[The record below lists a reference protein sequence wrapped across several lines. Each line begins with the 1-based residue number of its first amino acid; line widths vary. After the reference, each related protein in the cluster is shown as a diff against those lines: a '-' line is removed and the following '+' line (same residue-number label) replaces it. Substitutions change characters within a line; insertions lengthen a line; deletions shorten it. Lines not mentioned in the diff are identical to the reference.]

1 MASVVGAGYAVAM
14 RGVEMLADIGK
25 LLEQGEEK
33 EKEEEQVRSEEE
45 EE

>member
-14 RGVEMLADIGK
+14 REVEMLANIGK

-45 EE
+45 